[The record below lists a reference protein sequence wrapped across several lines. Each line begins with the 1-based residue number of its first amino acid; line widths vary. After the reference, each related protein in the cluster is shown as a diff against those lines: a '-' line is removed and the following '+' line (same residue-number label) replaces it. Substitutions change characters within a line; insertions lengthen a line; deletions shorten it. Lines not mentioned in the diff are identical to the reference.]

1 MKVQEEE
8 QEDTH
13 PLNVRT
19 ELQHFNQVLLKKIQ
33 NRLSKNFSILLFNV
47 RTGGN
52 IGMSIRTAC
61 LLGCKEVIICG
72 RKQYDR
78 RFTTGSHNYIPINYW
93 NTPLKVNINCISPN
107 ETEEI
112 IEYNP
117 IEFVKMCGERT
128 PIFIELG
135 GKDIRTISWKLIENP
150 LLIVGN
156 ETSGIPNH
164 FIKTVKKLIPET
176 IIISIPQFSVMRSLN
191 VSVAASIAM
200 WEIAKEIY

>member
-1 MKVQEEE
+1 MIIDER
-8 QEDTH
+8 
-13 PLNVRT
+13 PINVRT
-19 ELQHFNQVLLKKIQ
+19 ELQHFNEVLLKKIQ
-33 NRLSKNFSILLFNV
+33 NGLSKNFSILLFNV

-52 IGMSIRTAC
+52 IAMSIRTAC

-72 RKQYDR
+72 RKQYDK
-78 RFTTGSHNYIPINYW
+78 RFTTGSHNYIKVTYW
-93 NTPLKVNINCISPN
+93 STPLKVNINCLKPN
-107 ETEEI
+107 QTEEI

-117 IEFVKMCGERT
+117 IEFAKMCGDRT
-128 PIFIELG
+128 PIFIEQG
-135 GKDIRTISWKLIENP
+135 GKDIRTISWKLLENP

-156 ETSGIPNH
+156 ETSGIPYD

>member
-1 MKVQEEE
+1 MIIDER
-8 QEDTH
+8 
-13 PLNVRT
+13 PINVRT
-19 ELQHFNQVLLKKIQ
+19 ELQHFNEVLLKKIQ
-33 NRLSKNFSILLFNV
+33 NGLSKNFSILLFNV

-52 IGMSIRTAC
+52 IAMSIRTAC

-72 RKQYDR
+72 RKQYDK
-78 RFTTGSHNYIPINYW
+78 RFTTGSHNYIKVTYW
-93 NTPLKVNINCISPN
+93 STPLKVNINCISPN

-117 IEFVKMCGERT
+117 IEFAKMCGDRT
-128 PIFIELG
+128 PIFIEQG
-135 GKDIRTISWKLIENP
+135 GKDIRTISWKLLENP

-156 ETSGIPNH
+156 ETSGIPYD